1 MREGEKERERRR
13 ECVFYILISDLKKLT
28 IHIVWFF
35 SLFSDISIAD
45 SAIVNETDSLL
56 GRLLNLSTVE
66 CPTLSKAWFTLAGW
80 CYKWGRKSVDNAR

>member
-1 MREGEKERERRR
+1 M
-13 ECVFYILISDLKKLT
+13 FYILISDKKKKPT
-28 IHIVWFF
+28 YYSYRKSFF
-35 SLFSDISIAD
+35 RLFSVISIAD
-45 SAIVNETDSLL
+45 SAIVNETDSLI

>member
-1 MREGEKERERRR
+1 M
-13 ECVFYILISDLKKLT
+13 
-28 IHIVWFF
+28 FF

-80 CYKWGRKSVDNAR
+80 CYKWGRKSVDNARQGFTNIPSPDVLVIYLSL

>member
-1 MREGEKERERRR
+1 M
-13 ECVFYILISDLKKLT
+13 C
-28 IHIVWFF
+28 FF
-35 SLFSDISIAD
+35 RLFSDISIAD
-45 SAIVNETDSLL
+45 SAIVNETDSLI